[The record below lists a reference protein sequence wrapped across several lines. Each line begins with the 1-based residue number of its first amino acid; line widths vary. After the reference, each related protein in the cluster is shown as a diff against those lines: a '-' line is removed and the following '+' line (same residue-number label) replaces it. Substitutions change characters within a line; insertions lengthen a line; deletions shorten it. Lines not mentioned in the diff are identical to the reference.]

1 MGYFF
6 ALLSSLLFTFYSI
19 PKKFSNIKSV
29 YYVFF
34 MGLSCLI
41 CSIVFYFFS
50 PFKESLFNKFLLVS
64 FLGGVSWF
72 VASTLFFVCVDKIG
86 VARST
91 QFKSLQG
98 PIGSIM
104 ILLILSEYSNLN
116 VYLLMIA
123 MFCILLSSFMLVI
136 KDNDDK
142 KINYKYI
149 LLILLS
155 SLLYGFSGFIRKS
168 VTRENIV
175 YSQQIYSS
183 LGIVLS
189 ALIYIFISKKKITK
203 KENIKKYS
211 LALLS
216 GLFYYFASF
225 LMVLSYKY
233 IEGSITFSLI
243 QLNAVWAGIIGIF
256 IFKEIDYKKHYIK
269 LLLSLIFALTGIFLL
284 LIC

>member
-1 MGYFF
+1 MFN
-6 ALLSSLLFTFYSI
+6 LL
-19 PKKFSNIKSV
+19 NSV
-29 YYVFF
+29 
-34 MGLSCLI
+34 LS
-41 CSIVFYFFS
+41 FFS
-50 PFKESLFNKFLLVS
+50 FKESLFNKFLLVS